1 MPTVSFNYILTCNV
15 NIPSTLMIVSYS
27 WMEGNTLLTGQNT
40 HQLDL
45 SPLQLSHNTSQYAC
59 NYTVLSVYLVNPV
72 MRMSSSHEILIIGK
86 FYKIIDKVIDHTN

>member
-27 WMEGNTLLTGQNT
+27 WMEGSTLLTGWNT

-45 SPLQLSHNTSQYAC
+45 SPLLLSHNTTQYTC
-59 NYTVLSVYLVNPV
+59 HYTATSPYLINPV
-72 MRMSSSHEILIIGK
+72 IGMSPSHEVLIIGK
-86 FYKIIDKVIDHTN
+86 YHRTVKLEY